1 MREWQQELEKISAY
15 EEAIQ
20 QIMGVISAR
29 ILTGEKGEIGEIHV
43 LTGPK
48 RDPDQVVR
56 EIISVFLA
64 RFNLRISPDT
74 VHVAQIQDEESHE
87 AAAQLRPRLMSVSLQ
102 SSSFHAEA
110 KVQLRIGQD
119 IYDGVASGPYSRT
132 NRLRLVVK
140 ATLNALEEYLRG
152 TCHFVVDDVQILQL
166 GQKEVALVSIALIT
180 SMGEENLVGATIV
193 RQDEQEALVK
203 AALAAVNRRISLLA
217 RR

>member
-15 EEAIQ
+15 EEAVQ

-43 LTGPK
+43 LTGSK
-48 RDPDQVVR
+48 CDPDQVVR
-56 EIISVFLA
+56 EIISVFLV
-64 RFNLRISPDT
+64 RFNQRISPDA

-87 AAAQLRPRLMSVSLQ
+87 AAAQLRPRLMSISLQ
-102 SSSFHAEA
+102 YSSFHAEA
-110 KVQLRIGQD
+110 KVQLRIGQG
-119 IYDGVASGPYSRT
+119 IYDGVASGPSSRT

-166 GQKEVALVSIALIT
+166 GQKKVALVSIALIT

-193 RQDEQEALVK
+193 HEDEQEALVK
-203 AALAAVNRRISLLA
+203 AALAAVRSIEEFPF
-217 RR
+217 